1 MAVTNPPRQVIKN
14 VTVGNIKT
22 KGSSMNMRIWRVS
35 KMAKEIPIKVPS
47 NPDAVINE
55 IAS

>member
-1 MAVTNPPRQVIKN
+1 MAVTNPPKQVIKN
-14 VTVGNIKT
+14 VAVGNINT
-22 KGSSMNMRIWRVS
+22 NGNSMNMRIWRVS
-35 KMAKEIPIKVPS
+35 KIAKKIPIKVPN